1 MEGRIRSLL
10 LSAITLLVIL
20 ITPVAQA
27 IELGDKLELEP
38 IVQPDIQRQDFD
50 EAKINVDDFEIK
62 GFVGFL
68 SVEDFGVNAVLGGS
82 VSYHVSESLFIDATL
97 GLSKAG
103 KTSYEVI
110 GQGNLISDS
119 DRTLSYYLIS
129 LGYDLF
135 PGEAFMTDQLTYNTA
150 LYVVAGIGSTDF
162 AGDSHFTLSFGFGY
176 RLLATNT
183 ISAYIDVRDHT
194 FNMDILGTD
203 KLTHNLEITI
213 GISTYF

>member
-10 LSAITLLVIL
+10 LSAITVLATFAAPGI
-20 ITPVAQA
+20 QA
-27 IELGDKLELEP
+27 VELGDKLELEP
-38 IVQPDIQRQDFD
+38 VIQPEIQRQDFD
-50 EAKINVDDFEIK
+50 EAKINVDDFEVK

-68 SVEDFGVNAVLGGS
+68 SVEDFGVNAVLGAS

-97 GLSKAG
+97 GLSEAG
-103 KTSYEVI
+103 RTSFEVI
-110 GQGNLISDS
+110 GLGNLISDS

-176 RLLATNT
+176 RLLVTNT
-183 ISAYIDVRDHT
+183 FAAYIDVRDHT

-203 KLTHNLEITI
+203 KLTHNLEVTI